1 MEENKII
8 ENVLEDGGKPKSFF
22 SNKKILFIV
31 VGAVV
36 ALAVLFTILWSFF
49 GPKSFVGCWE
59 LTVNPEIDTATDD
72 QIEDS
77 DRVYYI
83 FDKANRYGNGKW
95 KICYDGGI
103 EYYEYELI
111 EKDGEEKINL
121 GSTDLEYKFSGSKL
135 FGNAKI
141 TLIYPEYTDEET
153 GQVYEA
159 QEYVLEQARE
169 PKYDKDS
176 YDDFVTDEKLIGDW
190 ATNERTLSYFYYNI
204 PYVETVNFNDNGVM
218 VIHYESEELAL
229 NRYMYYAYTVE
240 DDTLTFS
247 LVTDKETKFSVKYEF
262 DKNGNLKFIDD
273 TTESSIFADA
283 FFGDV
288 TFYTPENLPESS
300 QATVDELVVA
310 Q

>member
-1 MEENKII
+1 MEEINIT
-8 ENVLEDGGKPKSFF
+8 ENVLEKDKKTKPIS
-22 SNKKILFIV
+22 SNKKIVFIIF
-31 VGAVV
+31 GAVIV
-36 ALAVLFTILWSFF
+36 LALAIFVLLSFF

-83 FDKANRYGNGKW
+83 FEKTNRYGNGKW

-111 EKDGEEKINL
+111 EKDGSEKINL
-121 GSTDLEYKFSGSKL
+121 GSVDLEYKFSGSKL
-135 FGNAKI
+135 FGNAKV

-153 GQVYEA
+153 GEVYEA

-169 PKYDKDS
+169 PRYDKDS
-176 YDDFVTDEKLIGDW
+176 YDDYKTDEKLIGDW
-190 ATNERTLSYFYYNI
+190 ATNERALSYFYYSI
-204 PYVETVNFNDNGVM
+204 PYVETVTFDDNGVM

-240 DDTLTFS
+240 DDALTFS
-247 LVTDKETKFSVKYEF
+247 LVTDKETKFSVQYEF
-262 DKNGNLKFIDD
+262 DENGNLKFIDD

-283 FFGDV
+283 FFGEV
-288 TFYTPENLPESS
+288 TFYTPENLPEPS
-300 QATVDELVVA
+300 QATADELVVA
-310 Q
+310 E